1 MRIRAL
7 FIAALMISGLT
18 ACQVTPHANPDSTSV
33 LRGGYIDIPV
43 LQNDKDPRSRALTVV
58 EATEPS
64 QGKVVVNADQT
75 IRYEPRADARGEDVF
90 TYSIKNT
97 RGRTSSALVKV
108 AIVEPAADKVLGTPE
123 PRVEAKQP
131 TGTLVPLVPPP
142 PVALT
147 VHPPVAG
154 APLPKP
160 VAGAAITGISVT
172 LFTRENDKDAGETVQ
187 LTLKRGEEVLADQ
200 TVGTDG
206 VWAVQTD
213 RTVELQLAQPIAA
226 SEAKAVTLEVRKVVG
241 PGLGGSWM
249 MQVDVQGRMSDG
261 RTVQLV
267 PKSLPFLFGGG
278 SSNNR
283 SWQFV
288 SP

>member
-7 FIAALMISGLT
+7 FIVALMIPGLT

-43 LQNDKDPRSRALTVV
+43 LQNDKDPRSRVLTVV

-64 QGKVVVNADQT
+64 QGRVVVNADQT
-75 IRYEPRADARGEDVF
+75 IRYEPRPDARGEDVF
-90 TYSIKNT
+90 SYSIKNT

-123 PRVEAKQP
+123 PRVEPKP
-131 TGTLVPLVPPP
+131 TGTLIPLVPPA
-142 PVALT
+142 PVAVT

-160 VAGAAITGISVT
+160 VVGAAISGLSITV
-172 LFTRENDKDAGETVQ
+172 FTREDDKDAGETVQ
-187 LTLKRGEEVLADQ
+187 LTVKRGEEVLADQ
-200 TVGTDG
+200 TVGEDG

-213 RTVELQLAQPIAA
+213 RTVELQFAQPIAA
-226 SEAKAVTLEVRKVVG
+226 ADAKGVTLEVRKIVG
-241 PGLGGSWM
+241 PGLGGSWI
-249 MQVDVQGRMSDG
+249 MQVDVQGRMTDG
-261 RTVQLV
+261 RTVPLV
-267 PKSLPFLFGGG
+267 TKSLPFRFGGG

-283 SWQFV
+283 SWTFG

>member
-7 FIAALMISGLT
+7 FVGVLMISGLS

-43 LQNDKDPRSRALTVV
+43 LQNDKDPRSRVLTVV
-58 EATEPS
+58 EATEPG
-64 QGKVVVNADQT
+64 QGKATVNADQS
-75 IRYEPRADARGEDVF
+75 IRYEPRPDASGEDVF
-90 TYSIKNT
+90 SYSIKNT

-108 AIVEPAADKVLGTPE
+108 AIVEPTADKVLGTPE
-123 PRVEAKQP
+123 PRRETKE
-131 TGTLVPLVPPP
+131 TGTLVPLVPASPFA
-142 PVALT
+142 VT

-160 VAGAAITGISVT
+160 VVGAAITSLAVT
-172 LFTRENDKDAGETVQ
+172 LFTREDDKDSGETVQ
-187 LTLKRGEEVLADQ
+187 LTVKRGEEVLADH
-200 TVGTDG
+200 TLGGDD
-206 VWAVQTD
+206 VWAIQTD
-213 RTVELQLAQPIAA
+213 RTVELQLGQPIAA